1 MGSANDLF
9 SEFERELL
17 TSENQLGASML
28 LILAWLA
35 SADGHVDA
43 KEREQFQQI
52 VSSSKTKIS
61 TEYVIKVASSG
72 DTIALQ
78 LACEIL
84 AKEMKGERATLLI
97 QLAIGMAMADGSISP
112 EEVHIIRFL
121 SDLVNISSRALNTL
135 FIELTG
141 YSSPDLIDL
150 SQKASWSQE
159 KKRSQEDTYRE
170 SGHREDQSR
179 QSRGGSES
187 GEYAN
192 GQSVKEARALGI
204 LGLDPGATKQDI
216 KRSYR
221 RMAQIH
227 HPDRFISLG
236 DEAVAAATSRF
247 QKINDAYEYLMSYA

>member
-1 MGSANDLF
+1 MGSANNLF

-35 SADGHVDA
+35 SADGHIDA
-43 KEREQFQQI
+43 QEREQFQEI

-84 AKEMKGERATLLI
+84 AEEMKGERAILLI
-97 QLAIGMAMADGSISP
+97 QLAIGMAMADGNISP

-121 SDLVNISSRALNTL
+121 SDLVNVSSKALDAL

-141 YSSPDLIDL
+141 HSCPDILDL
-150 SQKASWSQE
+150 SRKDAWSQ
-159 KKRSQEDTYRE
+159 KKKKSQEDSSRQ
-170 SGHREDQSR
+170 SGHQEEQSYH
-179 QSRGGSES
+179 SRGGSES
-187 GEYAN
+187 GAYARDF
-192 GQSVKEARALGI
+192 SFKEANALGI
-204 LGLDPGATKQDI
+204 LGLEPGATKQDI

-227 HPDRFISLG
+227 HPDRYISLG
-236 DEAVAAATSRF
+236 DEAVTAATSHF
-247 QKINDAYEYLMSYA
+247 QKINDAYEYLMRYA